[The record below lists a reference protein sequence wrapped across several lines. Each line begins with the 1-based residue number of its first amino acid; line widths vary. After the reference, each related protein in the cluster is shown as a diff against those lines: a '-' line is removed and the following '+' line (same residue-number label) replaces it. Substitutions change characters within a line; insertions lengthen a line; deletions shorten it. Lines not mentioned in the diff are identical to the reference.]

1 MRESLDPGGRR
12 WSIVLAGGEGV
23 RMQPAI
29 RRWLGRTVPKQYCR
43 FIGTR
48 SMFQHTLDRMMRVTS
63 PARTV
68 VVVGRGHQE
77 VWGQIGERH
86 PGMVLVQPRNVDTA
100 PGIFLPLTYIRARD
114 PEGTVVIS
122 PSDHFVFPEERFL
135 REVLYAV
142 RAAEELTDRV
152 VLLAA
157 RPEGPEP
164 EYGWIRPDHE
174 LACFGA
180 RPVRAVKTFLEKPE
194 PALAQLAYAS
204 GALWNTFLMA
214 GKVDRFWN
222 LGRRVLPNM
231 MALFERLG
239 EAIDTPKEA
248 EVLRAIYERMP
259 HLNFSRDLL
268 AQVPGETAV
277 MEMEGLWWS
286 DWGSPERI
294 IETFTRLGNRDAPV
308 VEHLKVAAAD
318 YRPAGMVDIV
328 LARDEEDEAQVV

>member
-1 MRESLDPGGRR
+1 MRKSLDPGGRR

-29 RRWLGRTVPKQYCR
+29 KRWLGRTVPKQYCR
-43 FIGTR
+43 FVGTR
-48 SMFQHTLDRMMRVTS
+48 SLFQHTLDRMMRITS

-68 VVVGRGHQE
+68 VVVGRGHRE
-77 VWGQIGERH
+77 AWGQIGERD

-135 REVLYAV
+135 REALYAV
-142 RAAEELTDRV
+142 RAAEELTDKV
-152 VLLAA
+152 VLLAV
-157 RPEGPEP
+157 RPDGPEP
-164 EYGWIRPDHE
+164 EYGWIKPDRE

-194 PALAQLAYAS
+194 PALARLAYAS

-214 GKVDRFWN
+214 GKVDKFWN
-222 LGRRVLPNM
+222 LGLRRLPKM
-231 MALFERLG
+231 MAHFERLG
-239 EAIDTPKEA
+239 EVIDTPKEA
-248 EVLRAIYERMP
+248 EVLREIYERMP

-268 AQVPGETAV
+268 ASAPGETAV
-277 MEMEGLWWS
+277 MEMKGLWWS

-294 IETFTRLGNRDAPV
+294 VETLTRLGRSNASV
-308 VEHLKVAAAD
+308 VEYLKVATAEN
-318 YRPAGMVDIV
+318 RPAGLSSAV

>member
-1 MRESLDPGGRR
+1 MQERSEPGGRR

-29 RRWLGRTVPKQYCR
+29 RRWLGRTIPKQYCR
-43 FIGTR
+43 FVGTR
-48 SMFQHTLDRMMRVTS
+48 SMFQHTLDRTMRFTS

-68 VVVGRGHQE
+68 VVVGRGHHE
-77 VWGQIGERH
+77 AWAQIGERD
-86 PGMVLVQPRNVDTA
+86 PGMVLVQPGNADTA

-135 REVLYAV
+135 GEVIYAI
-142 RAAEELTDRV
+142 RAAEKLPSRV

-157 RPEGPEP
+157 RPDGPET

-174 LACFGA
+174 LACFGT
-180 RPVRAVKTFLEKPE
+180 RPIRAVTGFVEKPE
-194 PALAQLAYAS
+194 PALAQLAYRS
-204 GALWNTFLMA
+204 GALWNTFMMV
-214 GKVDRFWN
+214 GKVDTFWN

-239 EAIDTPKEA
+239 DAIDTPKEP
-248 EVLRAIYERMP
+248 EILRTIYERMP

-268 AQVPGETAV
+268 AHVPGDTAV
-277 MEMEGLWWS
+277 MEMKGVWWS
-286 DWGSPERI
+286 DWGSPDRI
-294 IETFTRLGNRDAPV
+294 IETLMRLGTGSTAL
-308 VEHLKVAAAD
+308 VEHLGAAAEEERAARMSD
-318 YRPAGMVDIV
+318 GLLI
-328 LARDEEDEAQVV
+328 RDEEDEAQVV